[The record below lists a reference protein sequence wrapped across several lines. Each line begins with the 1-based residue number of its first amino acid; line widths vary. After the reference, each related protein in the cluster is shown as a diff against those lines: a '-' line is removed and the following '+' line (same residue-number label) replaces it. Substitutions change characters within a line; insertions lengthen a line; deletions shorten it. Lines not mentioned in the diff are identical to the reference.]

1 MIDDP
6 TDAAERGGALRL
18 SKLCGAKQCPLG
30 KLYFSLGGKKSGC
43 WRERKRVGESFSL
56 SLAFKTKGEL
66 ARLWRER
73 GEEGSRREVKSQIVA
88 LDLT

>member
-1 MIDDP
+1 M
-6 TDAAERGGALRL
+6 
-18 SKLCGAKQCPLG
+18 
-30 KLYFSLGGKKSGC
+30 
-43 WRERKRVGESFSL
+43 GESFSL

>member
-30 KLYFSLGGKKSGC
+30 KLYFSLGGEKADVGA
-43 WRERKRVGESFSL
+43 REREWVSL
-56 SLAFKTKGEL
+56 SRFRSPLRQKA
-66 ARLWRER
+66 
-73 GEEGSRREVKSQIVA
+73 S
-88 LDLT
+88 